1 MYIHSWMAEG
11 SSYQTTRRTPIS
23 DTETKTNLIDNLY
36 ECKPVWNPVEAK
48 RLFPKVQVPSPDSL
62 NIFASFPWKT
72 GWFHIKNHPETHE
85 NFHCELVV
93 GVRRACFKFL
103 GPTVHNLWRT
113 KPKFSSTGHPQ
124 KWCHEKIS
132 GNTRHVVCGKKHRNR
147 VSKKWKIIIRF
158 VPHWLW
164 MTENSHPKI
173 KMHFFCTILPWDT
186 WRPFSVRSLEIC
198 SRLQESSGH
207 RVVKGFLA
215 ITITPW
221 KSAGS
226 NCSDGEWKVAWLW
239 HA

>member
-85 NFHCELVV
+85 NFHCELVG

-124 KWCHEKIS
+124 KWWHLCFFSMDSHSSSVWWSTKIWWIIPKKCSLQQCMVSISVSGTDHGSHSKPEQDVRNLEPLLLLGCKARLMYVALLDTLNIPFES
-132 GNTRHVVCGKKHRNR
+132 GNN
-147 VSKKWKIIIRF
+147 
-158 VPHWLW
+158 
-164 MTENSHPKI
+164 
-173 KMHFFCTILPWDT
+173 D
-186 WRPFSVRSLEIC
+186 
-198 SRLQESSGH
+198 
-207 RVVKGFLA
+207 
-215 ITITPW
+215 
-221 KSAGS
+221 
-226 NCSDGEWKVAWLW
+226 
-239 HA
+239 